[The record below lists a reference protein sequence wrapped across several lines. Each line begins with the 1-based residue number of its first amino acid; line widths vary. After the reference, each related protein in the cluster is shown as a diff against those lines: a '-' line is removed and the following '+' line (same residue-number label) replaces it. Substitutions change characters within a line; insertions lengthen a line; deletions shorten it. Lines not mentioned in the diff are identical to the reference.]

1 MNIVNCKH
9 CDKEINLNTESYD
22 RNAIIRYLNTI
33 CSKFKDGLQV
43 EAEETTNMR
52 KLKDGYVY
60 QIEEKIEDVINKLDV
75 MRESFQQC
83 RELQEIYI
91 DISTIIQQGHYNEY
105 PEDLEFVYRNEEF
118 EKILEKFE
126 DTYDTALEEAFLSLK
141 KLEPRDHMEVLK

>member
-1 MNIVNCKH
+1 MNIVNCEH
-9 CDKEINLNTESYD
+9 CDKEIYLDTESYD

-33 CSKFKDGLQV
+33 GSKFKDELQV
-43 EAEETTNMR
+43 ETKETTNMR

-60 QIEEKIEDVINKLDV
+60 QIEEKLEDVINKLDV
-75 MRESFQQC
+75 MREAFQQC

-91 DISTIIQQGHYNEY
+91 DISTTIQQGHYNEH

-141 KLEPRDHMEVLK
+141 KLEPRDHKEVLK